1 MRTEH
6 SHGCIVEDHRC
17 MKQATYDRTPCI
29 PWLDEAWLIVGSDDS
44 GDETMR
50 RWRVAELPL
59 TEMRY

>member
-1 MRTEH
+1 
-6 SHGCIVEDHRC
+6 

-29 PWLDEAWLIVGSDDS
+29 PWLDEAWLIVVVDDS

-50 RWRVAELPL
+50 RWRVELPL